1 MNLYLKQFIII
12 LITFFLILWF
22 QNCDDK
28 KNKKER
34 TSYHDKYKL
43 PILVCA
49 LLGLILNFN
58 DIFYSTPIVE
68 ELVITE
74 HKTILPV
81 KTIQDQQIYTE
92 LPDF

>member
-12 LITFFLILWF
+12 IITFFLILWF
-22 QNCDDK
+22 QDCDDK
-28 KNKKER
+28 KNNKER

-43 PILVCA
+43 PILVSA

-58 DIFYSTPIVE
+58 DIFFPQPIIE
-68 ELVITE
+68 ETIIIE
-74 HKTILPV
+74 NKNILPI
-81 KTIQDQQIYTE
+81 KSIQDQQIYTE

>member
-34 TSYHDKYKL
+34 TTYHDKYKL

-58 DIFYSTPIVE
+58 DIFYSTPIIE
-68 ELVITE
+68 E
-74 HKTILPV
+74 TIIIEQKPVLPV
-81 KTIQDQQIYTE
+81 KTIQDQQVYTE